1 MPSIP
6 SQPIR
11 SFNWSVFALASLAA
25 ALVLGSIVAMPQ
37 FLSRDARWEALRAH
51 VGEMAQLAASA
62 IDGDLHHQLLDP
74 KNYTDELYAEALK
87 QLVRFHSADPNI
99 HYLYTMVERD
109 GVPYFVLD
117 TAEAPGLKTE
127 RKLEKSKYMERFD
140 VKAEQGND
148 WLKQI
153 ASGKTYVTPSF
164 EEDDY
169 GTFLTGHA
177 PIYDSQG
184 RYSGFVG
191 VDFDLDYYFASEARF
206 RAIAIG
212 SLVVT
217 FVLSLGIGYL
227 VAQYY
232 VDHPKSDAGPV

>member
-6 SQPIR
+6 SQPTR
-11 SFNWSVFALASLAA
+11 PFNWSVFALASLAA
-25 ALVLGSIVAMPQ
+25 ALVLASIVAMPQ
-37 FLSRDARWEALRAH
+37 FLSKEARWEALRAH
-51 VGEMAQLAASA
+51 VGETAQLAASA
-62 IDGDLHHQLLDP
+62 VDGDLHQQLLDP

-127 RKLEKSKYMERFD
+127 RKLKKSEYMERFD

-212 SLVVT
+212 SLVVA

-227 VAQYY
+227 VAQY
-232 VDHPKSDAGPV
+232 VDHPKSDAGTA